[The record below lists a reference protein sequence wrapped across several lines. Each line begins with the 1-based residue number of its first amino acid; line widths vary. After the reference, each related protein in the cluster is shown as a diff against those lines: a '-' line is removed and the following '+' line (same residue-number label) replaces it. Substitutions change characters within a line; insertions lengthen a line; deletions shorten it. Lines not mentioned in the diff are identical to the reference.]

1 METLKQTIEARQK
14 ETQRQPDDTL
24 VWLIAGGML
33 LRALLAVVTEP
44 YAYDQ
49 NCFFS
54 WALKIA
60 QDGPG
65 NFYAPDYFAD
75 YPPGYML
82 VLGLVG
88 KLMGLL
94 HLNFTQA
101 AAWLLMSLVPILCAG
116 GLVWAVWNIGLE
128 TGNGDVRWANR
139 AAGFA
144 AFGPSLVYCTGVWM
158 QIDEVVCFLMVL
170 ALWQLSRGKFWQ
182 GCLWYGAAL
191 AVKPQA
197 LLAGPVLALCALLPL
212 LQEGA
217 AGLAAAL
224 KRGVGGAVCALAPVL
239 AAALPFGLTPAALL
253 EKYLG
258 TAQSYPYASINAF
271 NLMELLGGNWVNQNE
286 AMPLLPITWQQFGT
300 LCLAALTAAL
310 CVLAVRAVKAG
321 RFDPLLLAA
330 FYTVGVFALGH
341 RMHER
346 YLLLGLALTL
356 AAAARWC
363 SRWLLGAAAG
373 LSLTSLLNLA
383 VVYSSQGTED
393 EFLTSG
399 MAVIT
404 GRLAGLGAVMFF
416 MMLALAAWDLTRMD
430 EPAPLPETAPE
441 PWAAPAPQPRWTRR
455 EALALAGLTLAT
467 AVVSLAYLGDTT
479 APQNGLT
486 AEGVPLTETVS
497 VQGQAASVWVYGGI
511 TKGGSLTITGADGT
525 TAAQMELKPGACFQ
539 WNVLE
544 LDVPVTGDCT
554 VMVENGTVFELSFR
568 DEAGEALAVTGSGPL
583 TDEQTADRKSVV

>member
-14 ETQRQPDDTL
+14 EAQRQPDDTL

-128 TGNGDVRWANR
+128 AWNGDVRWANR

-170 ALWQLSRGKFWQ
+170 ALWQLSRGQFWQ

-197 LLAGPVLALCALLPL
+197 LLAGPVL
-212 LQEGA
+212 
-217 AGLAAAL
+217 
-224 KRGVGGAVCALAPVL
+224 
-239 AAALPFGLTPAALL
+239 L
-253 EKYLG
+253 EKK
-258 TAQSYPYASINAF
+258 
-271 NLMELLGGNWVNQNE
+271 
-286 AMPLLPITWQQFGT
+286 
-300 LCLAALTAAL
+300 LAEP
-310 CVLAVRAVKAG
+310 AVRAFLTGYGYEDFSIESALGTLARHMICGESFPHEIGV
-321 RFDPLLLAA
+321 FLDYPLADVAA
-330 FYTVGVFALGH
+330 FIENEGRNCRCVGCWKAYSNIDEARRLFALYRKCRDVYMACYQRGFGVA
-341 RMHER
+341 R
-346 YLLLGLALTL
+346 LTV
-356 AAAARWC
+356 AA
-363 SRWLLGAAAG
+363 
-373 LSLTSLLNLA
+373 
-383 VVYSSQGTED
+383 
-393 EFLTSG
+393 
-399 MAVIT
+399 
-404 GRLAGLGAVMFF
+404 
-416 MMLALAAWDLTRMD
+416 
-430 EPAPLPETAPE
+430 
-441 PWAAPAPQPRWTRR
+441 
-455 EALALAGLTLAT
+455 
-467 AVVSLAYLGDTT
+467 
-479 APQNGLT
+479 
-486 AEGVPLTETVS
+486 
-497 VQGQAASVWVYGGI
+497 
-511 TKGGSLTITGADGT
+511 
-525 TAAQMELKPGACFQ
+525 
-539 WNVLE
+539 
-544 LDVPVTGDCT
+544 
-554 VMVENGTVFELSFR
+554 
-568 DEAGEALAVTGSGPL
+568 
-583 TDEQTADRKSVV
+583 